1 MKPKLLLR
9 IAALLM
15 FLHVIGHT
23 IGALT
28 WRDAP
33 NPSVG
38 AVITGM
44 QKEHFPFMG
53 RDVSIASFY
62 EGYGIS
68 MIVVLLFVSQLL
80 WICSTVFH
88 RRTITLIAV
97 FLLTLGIVEFIY
109 FFPLP
114 AVLSF
119 VAGLFTLVSLRKTP

>member
-1 MKPKLLLR
+1 
-9 IAALLM
+9 M

-28 WRDAP
+28 WKQAP
-33 NPSVG
+33 NASVG

-44 QKEHFPFMG
+44 QNEHFPFMG
-53 RDVSIASFY
+53 RDASIASFY

-68 MIVVLLFVSQLL
+68 MIVVLLFVTLLL
-80 WICSTVFH
+80 WTSSTAFH
-88 RRTITLIAV
+88 RRTIALIAI

-114 AVLSF
+114 AALSF
-119 VAGLFTLVSLRKTP
+119 LAGLFTLVSLRKTP